1 MIYTPNHLQIRI
13 FNYLCRPKWKC
24 GEIWLLATTLKNAKM
39 LTERSSCPVTD
50 IISMFCVF
58 CDGSAFLWGF
68 FYARGAGRRYLILL
82 ELIYRYF

>member
-39 LTERSSCPVTD
+39 LTVTV
-50 IISMFCVF
+50 ITP
-58 CDGSAFLWGF
+58 W
-68 FYARGAGRRYLILL
+68 
-82 ELIYRYF
+82 